1 MYGYFFITCSSNLKA
16 FEIVLSIN
24 ESQFKKH
31 SFTGVLQSR
40 IHRKAIVIDSPYEDV
55 PDCKLLPCS
64 FTKKSSIADI
74 VFQCILVNSWE
85 YIIIIF

>member
-1 MYGYFFITCSSNLKA
+1 MYDYFFLTCSSNLKA
-16 FEIVLSIN
+16 FEIVLSKN

-40 IHRKAIVIDSPYEDV
+40 FHRKTIVIDSPYKNV

-64 FTKKSSIADI
+64 FSKNSSIADI
-74 VFQCILVNSWE
+74 VFQCILVNS
-85 YIIIIF
+85 